1 MLRRLAFAVTLLS
14 LAAPALA
21 QSPYPSKPI
30 HLIVPFPPGGGT
42 DLFSRTIAGKLT
54 EKLGWTIVVDNK
66 PGAGGNLGVDA
77 AAKSPADG
85 YTMVMGQTSDL
96 AVNPTLYRKL
106 PYDPVKDLAPVVLV
120 ASAPII
126 LVVADSAAFRSLAD
140 VVNAAKQKPG
150 RLTLATPGNGTVA
163 HLTGVML
170 QRAAGVELVHV
181 PYKGA
186 SQALPDLMGGQVD
199 LYSSSVSSVI
209 GQIRSVKVRALVVA
223 SAKRSPALPDVP
235 TVAES
240 GYPGFDADSWY
251 GLLMPAGAPPAIVQR
266 VNAEV
271 NQLLSLPDVR
281 ERIGAEGGEAL
292 GGTPARFAA
301 LLKADLAKWGEAVR
315 QSGAKVD

>member
-1 MLRRLAFAVTLLS
+1 MKKLLVALLLAPM
-14 LAAPALA
+14 AAAA
-21 QSPYPSKPI
+21 QYPTKPS

-42 DLFSRTIAGKLT
+42 DLFSRAIAGKLT

-106 PYDPVKDLAPVVLV
+106 PYDPLKDLAPVVLV

-126 LVVADSAAFRSLAD
+126 LVVAEKSPYRSLAD
-140 VVNAAKQKPG
+140 IVAAAKKEPG
-150 RLTLATPGNGTVA
+150 KLTLATPGNGTVA

-170 QRAAGVELVHV
+170 QRAAGIELIHV

-186 SQALPDLMGGQVD
+186 SQALPDLMGGQVE

-209 GQIRSVKVRALVVA
+209 GQLKGGKVRAIVVA
-223 SAKRSPALPDVP
+223 SAKRSPALPEVP

-251 GLLMPAGAPPAIVQR
+251 GLLMPAGTPPAIVER

-271 NQLLSLPDVR
+271 NKLLSLPDLR
-281 ERIGAEGGEAL
+281 ERIGSEGGEAL
-292 GGTPARFAA
+292 GGTPERFTA
-301 LLKADLAKWGEAVR
+301 LLKTDLAKWGHAVR
-315 QSGAKVD
+315 ESGAKVD

>member
-1 MLRRLAFAVTLLS
+1 MKFLFALLVVLAG
-14 LAAPALA
+14 PALA
-21 QSPYPSKPI
+21 QDYPTKPI

-106 PYDPVKDLAPVVLV
+106 PYDPLKDLAPVVLV

-126 LVVADSAAFRSLAD
+126 LVAAESSPYRSLAD
-140 VVNAAKQKPG
+140 VVAAAKAKPG

-170 QRAAGVELVHV
+170 QRAAGMELVHV

-186 SQALPDLMGGQVD
+186 AQAVPDLMGGQVD
-199 LYSSSVSSVI
+199 LYASSVSSVI
-209 GQIRSVKVRALVVA
+209 GQIKGGKVRALTVA

-240 GYPGFDADSWY
+240 GYLGFDADSWY
-251 GLLMPAGAPPAIVQR
+251 GLLMPSGAPPAIVQR

-271 NQLLSLPDVR
+271 NKLLSLPDVR
-281 ERIGAEGGEAL
+281 ERIGGEGGEAL
-292 GGTPARFAA
+292 GGTPERFSA
-301 LLKADLAKWGEAVR
+301 LLKAELEKWGNAVR

>member
-1 MLRRLAFAVTLLS
+1 MKLILAVLLAV
-14 LAAPALA
+14 AAPAMA
-21 QSPYPSKPI
+21 QNYPAKPI

-42 DLFSRTIAGKLT
+42 DLFSRAIAAKLT
-54 EKLGWTIVVDNK
+54 ETLNWTIVVDNK

-77 AAKSPADG
+77 AVKSPPDG

-106 PYDPVKDLAPVVLV
+106 PYDPLKDLAPVVLV

-126 LVVADSAAFRSLAD
+126 LVAAEGAPYRSLAE
-140 VVNAAKQKPG
+140 VVAAAKQKPL

-186 SQALPDLMGGQVD
+186 AQALPDLLGGQVD

-209 GQIRSVKVRALVVA
+209 GQIKGGKVRAIAIA
-223 SAKRSPALPDVP
+223 SAKRSPALPNVP

-240 GYPGFDADSWY
+240 GYPGFDAESWY

-266 VNAEV
+266 VNTEV
-271 NQLLSLPDVR
+271 NKLLSLPDLR

-292 GGTPARFAA
+292 GGTTERFAA
-301 LLKADLAKWGEAVR
+301 LLKSDLAKWGNAVR

>member
-1 MLRRLAFAVTLLS
+1 V
-14 LAAPALA
+14 
-21 QSPYPSKPI
+21 
-30 HLIVPFPPGGGT
+30 GGT
-42 DLFSRTIAGKLT
+42 DLFSRAIAGKLT

-106 PYDPVKDLAPVVLV
+106 PYDPLKDLAPVVLV

-126 LVVADSAAFRSLAD
+126 LVVAEKSPYRSLAD
-140 VVNAAKQKPG
+140 IVAAAKKDPWK
-150 RLTLATPGNGTVA
+150 LTLATPGNGTEA

-170 QRAAGVELVHV
+170 QRAAGIELIHV

-186 SQALPDLMGGQVD
+186 SQALPDLMGGQVE

-209 GQIRSVKVRALVVA
+209 GQLKGGKVRAIVVA
-223 SAKRSPALPDVP
+223 SAKRSPALPEVP

-251 GLLMPAGAPPAIVQR
+251 GLLMPAGTPPAIVER

-271 NQLLSLPDVR
+271 NKLLSLPDLR
-281 ERIGAEGGEAL
+281 ERIGSEGGEAL
-292 GGTPARFAA
+292 GGTPERFTA
-301 LLKADLAKWGEAVR
+301 LLKTDLAKWGHAVR
-315 QSGAKVD
+315 ESGAKVD

>member
-1 MLRRLAFAVTLLS
+1 MAIKLLAAVLIAFAAPI
-14 LAAPALA
+14 AAQTYPA
-21 QSPYPSKPI
+21 KPI

-42 DLFSRTIAGKLT
+42 DLFSRAIAAKLSET
-54 EKLGWTIVVDNK
+54 LNWTIVVDNK

-77 AAKSPADG
+77 ATKSAPDG

-106 PYDPVKDLAPVVLV
+106 PYDPIRDLVPVVLV

-126 LVVADSAAFRSLAD
+126 LVAADKSPYRSLAE
-140 VVNAAKQKPG
+140 VVAAAKARPA

-170 QRAAGVELVHV
+170 QRAAGMELVHV

-186 SQALPDLMGGQVD
+186 AQALPDLLGGQVD

-209 GQIRSVKVRALVVA
+209 GQIKGGKVRAIAVA

-240 GYPGFDADSWY
+240 GYAGFDADSWY
-251 GLLMPAGAPPAIVQR
+251 GLLMPAGTSHAIVQL
-266 VNAEV
+266 VNVQV
-271 NQLLSLPDVR
+271 NKLLVLPDLR

-292 GGTPARFAA
+292 GGTPERFAA
-301 LLKADLAKWGEAVR
+301 LLKTDLAKWGNAVR
-315 QSGAKVD
+315 ESGAKVD

>member
-1 MLRRLAFAVTLLS
+1 MRFLLAL
-14 LAAPALA
+14 LAALAGPALA
-21 QSPYPSKPI
+21 QNYPAKPI

-42 DLFSRTIAGKLT
+42 DLFSRAIATKLAET
-54 EKLGWTIVVDNK
+54 LNWTIVVDNK

-106 PYDPVKDLAPVVLV
+106 PYDPLKDLAPVVLV

-126 LVVADSAAFRSLAD
+126 LVTAASSPYRSLAD
-140 VVNAAKQKPG
+140 VVAAAKQKPG

-170 QRAAGVELVHV
+170 QRAAGIELVHV

-186 SQALPDLMGGQVD
+186 AQALPDLIGGQVD

-209 GQIRSVKVRALVVA
+209 GQIKGGKVRAIAVA

-251 GLLMPAGAPPAIVQR
+251 GLLMPAGTPPAIVQR

-271 NQLLSLPDVR
+271 NKVLAIPEMR
-281 ERIGAEGGEAL
+281 ERIGGEGGQAL
-292 GGTPARFAA
+292 GGTPERFTA
-301 LLKADLAKWGEAVR
+301 LLKADLAKWGNAVR

>member
-1 MLRRLAFAVTLLS
+1 MRFLVALLVAIAS
-14 LAAPALA
+14 PALA
-21 QSPYPSKPI
+21 QDYPAKPI

-126 LVVADSAAFRSLAD
+126 LVVAENSRYRSLAD
-140 VVNAAKQKPG
+140 VVAAAKAKPG

-170 QRAAGVELVHV
+170 QRAAGMDLVHV

-209 GQIRSVKVRALVVA
+209 GQMKGGKVRAVVVA

-266 VNAEV
+266 MNAEV
-271 NQLLSLPDVR
+271 NKLLSLPDVR

-292 GGTPARFAA
+292 GGTPQRFTA
-301 LLKADLAKWGEAVR
+301 LLKADLAKWGDAVR

>member
-1 MLRRLAFAVTLLS
+1 MAIKLLLAVLIAFAAPI
-14 LAAPALA
+14 AAQTYPA
-21 QSPYPSKPI
+21 KPI

-42 DLFSRTIAGKLT
+42 DLFSRAIAAKLSET
-54 EKLGWTIVVDNK
+54 LNWTIVVDNK

-77 AAKSPADG
+77 ATKSAPDG

-106 PYDPVKDLAPVVLV
+106 PYDPIRDLVPVVLV

-126 LVVADSAAFRSLAD
+126 LVAADKSPYRSLAE
-140 VVNAAKQKPG
+140 VVAAAKARPA

-170 QRAAGVELVHV
+170 QRAAGIELVHV

-186 SQALPDLMGGQVD
+186 AQALPDLLGGQVD

-209 GQIRSVKVRALVVA
+209 GQIKGGKVRAIAVA

-240 GYPGFDADSWY
+240 GYAGFDADSWY
-251 GLLMPAGAPPAIVQR
+251 GLLMPAGTSHAIVQL
-266 VNAEV
+266 VNVQV
-271 NQLLSLPDVR
+271 NKLLVLPDLR

-292 GGTPARFAA
+292 GGTPERFAA
-301 LLKADLAKWGEAVR
+301 LLKADLAKWGNAVR
-315 QSGAKVD
+315 ESGAKVD

>member
-1 MLRRLAFAVTLLS
+1 VL
-14 LAAPALA
+14 ALA
-21 QSPYPSKPI
+21 QAYPAKPI

-42 DLFSRTIAGKLT
+42 DLFSRTIATKLT

-96 AVNPTLYRKL
+96 AVNPTLYRAL
-106 PYDPVKDLAPVVLV
+106 PYDPLKDLAPVVLV

-126 LVVADSAAFRSLAD
+126 LVVADKSPYRSLAD
-140 VVNAAKQKPG
+140 IVAAAKKEPG
-150 RLTLATPGNGTVA
+150 KLTLATPGNGTVA

-170 QRAAGVELVHV
+170 QRAAGVELIHV

-209 GQIRSVKVRALVVA
+209 GQLKGGKVRAIVVA
-223 SAKRSPALPDVP
+223 SAKRSPALPEVP

-251 GLLMPAGAPPAIVQR
+251 GLLMPAGTPPAIVER

-271 NQLLSLPDVR
+271 NKLLSLPDLR
-281 ERIGAEGGEAL
+281 ERIGSEGGEAL
-292 GGTPARFAA
+292 GGTPERFTA
-301 LLKADLAKWGEAVR
+301 LLKTELAKWGHAVR
-315 QSGAKVD
+315 ESGAKVD

>member
-1 MLRRLAFAVTLLS
+1 
-14 LAAPALA
+14 
-21 QSPYPSKPI
+21 
-30 HLIVPFPPGGGT
+30 
-42 DLFSRTIAGKLT
+42 
-54 EKLGWTIVVDNK
+54 
-66 PGAGGNLGVDA
+66 
-77 AAKSPADG
+77 
-85 YTMVMGQTSDL
+85 MGQTSDL

-126 LVVADSAAFRSLAD
+126 LVVAESSPYRSLAD
-140 VVNAAKQKPG
+140 VVAGAKQKSG

-170 QRAAGVELVHV
+170 QRAAGIELVHV

-186 SQALPDLMGGQVD
+186 AQALPDLMGGQVD

-209 GQIRSVKVRALVVA
+209 GQIKGGKVRAVVVA
-223 SAKRSPALPDVP
+223 SAKRSPALPEVP

-271 NQLLSLPDVR
+271 NKLLSLPELR
-281 ERIGAEGGEAL
+281 ERIGSEGGEAL
-292 GGTPARFAA
+292 GGTPERFTA
-301 LLKADLAKWGEAVR
+301 LLKAELAKWGDAVR

>member
-1 MLRRLAFAVTLLS
+1 MKLLLAL
-14 LAAPALA
+14 LAALAGPALA
-21 QSPYPSKPI
+21 QSYPAKPI

-42 DLFSRTIAGKLT
+42 DLFSRTIATKLAET
-54 EKLGWTIVVDNK
+54 LSWTIVVDNK

-106 PYDPVKDLAPVVLV
+106 PYDPLKDLAPVVLV

-126 LVVADSAAFRSLAD
+126 LVTAAGSPYRSLAD
-140 VVNAAKQKPG
+140 VVAAAKQKPAQ
-150 RLTLATPGNGTVA
+150 LTLATPGNGTVA

-170 QRAAGVELVHV
+170 QRAAGIELVHV

-186 SQALPDLMGGQVD
+186 AQALPDLIGGQVD

-209 GQIRSVKVRALVVA
+209 GQIKGGKVRAIAVA
-223 SAKRSPALPDVP
+223 SAKRSPALPGVP

-251 GLLMPAGAPPAIVQR
+251 GLLMPAGTPAAIVQR
-266 VNAEV
+266 VNAEE
-271 NQLLSLPDVR
+271 NKLLAIPEVR

-292 GGTPARFAA
+292 GGTPERFTA
-301 LLKADLAKWGEAVR
+301 LLKADLAKWGSAVR

>member
-1 MLRRLAFAVTLLS
+1 MKFVLAL
-14 LAAPALA
+14 LAALAGPAAA
-21 QSPYPSKPI
+21 QTYPAKPI

-42 DLFSRTIAGKLT
+42 DLFSRTIASGLAETLK
-54 EKLGWTIVVDNK
+54 WTIVVDNK

-126 LVVADSAAFRSLAD
+126 LVTAGSSPFRSLGD
-140 VVNAAKQKPG
+140 VVAAAKQKPA

-170 QRAAGVELVHV
+170 QRAAGIELVHV

-186 SQALPDLMGGQVD
+186 AQALPDLIGGQVD

-209 GQIRSVKVRALVVA
+209 GQINGGKVRAIAVA
-223 SAKRSPALPDVP
+223 SAKRSPALPAVP

-251 GLLMPAGAPPAIVQR
+251 GLLMPAGTPPAIVQR

-271 NQLLSLPDVR
+271 NKVLAIPKVR

-292 GGTPARFAA
+292 GGTPERFSA
-301 LLKADLAKWGEAVR
+301 LLKADLAKWGNAVR

>member
-1 MLRRLAFAVTLLS
+1 MRRLLLS
-14 LAAPALA
+14 VLLAPVLALA
-21 QSPYPSKPI
+21 QAYPAKPI
-30 HLIVPFPPGGGT
+30 RLIVPFPPGGGT
-42 DLFSRTIAGKLT
+42 DLFSRAIAGKLT

-106 PYDPVKDLAPVVLV
+106 PYDPLKDLAPVVLV

-126 LVVADSAAFRSLAD
+126 LVVAEKSPYRSLAD
-140 VVNAAKQKPG
+140 IVAAAKKEPG
-150 RLTLATPGNGTVA
+150 KLTLATPGNGTVA

-170 QRAAGVELVHV
+170 QREAGVELIHV

-186 SQALPDLMGGQVD
+186 SQALPDLMGGQVE

-209 GQIRSVKVRALVVA
+209 GQLKGGKVRAIVVA
-223 SAKRSPALPDVP
+223 SAKRSPALPEVP

-251 GLLMPAGAPPAIVQR
+251 GLLMPAGTPPAIVER

-271 NQLLSLPDVR
+271 NKLLSLPDLR
-281 ERIGAEGGEAL
+281 ERIGSEGGEAL
-292 GGTPARFAA
+292 GGTPERFTA
-301 LLKADLAKWGEAVR
+301 LLKTDLAKWGHAVR
-315 QSGAKVD
+315 ESGAKVD

>member
-1 MLRRLAFAVTLLS
+1 MKLLLTVLITLAGPV
-14 LAAPALA
+14 AAQNYPA
-21 QSPYPSKPI
+21 KPI

-42 DLFSRTIAGKLT
+42 DLFSRAIAGKLSET
-54 EKLGWTIVVDNK
+54 LNWTIVVDNK

-96 AVNPTLYRKL
+96 AVNPTLYRRL
-106 PYDPVKDLAPVVLV
+106 PYDPLRDLTPVVLV

-126 LVVADSAAFRSLAD
+126 IVTAASSPYRSLAD
-140 VVNAAKQKPG
+140 IVAAAKQKPA

-170 QRAAGVELVHV
+170 QRAAGIELVHV

-186 SQALPDLMGGQVD
+186 AQALPDLLGGQVD

-209 GQIRSVKVRALVVA
+209 GQIKGGKVRAIAVA

-271 NQLLSLPDVR
+271 NKVLALPEMR
-281 ERIGAEGGEAL
+281 ERIGTEGGEPL
-292 GGTPARFAA
+292 GGTSERFTA
-301 LLKADLAKWGEAVR
+301 LLKSDLAKWGNAVR

>member
-1 MLRRLAFAVTLLS
+1 MKKLLVALLLAPM
-14 LAAPALA
+14 AAAA
-21 QSPYPSKPI
+21 QYPTKPI

-42 DLFSRTIAGKLT
+42 DLFSRAIAGKLT

-106 PYDPVKDLAPVVLV
+106 PYDPLKDLAPVVLV

-126 LVVADSAAFRSLAD
+126 LVVAEKSPYRSLAD
-140 VVNAAKQKPG
+140 IVAAAKKEPG
-150 RLTLATPGNGTVA
+150 KLTLATPGNGTVA

-170 QRAAGVELVHV
+170 QRAAGIELIHV

-186 SQALPDLMGGQVD
+186 SQALPDLMGGQVE

-209 GQIRSVKVRALVVA
+209 GQLKGGKVRAIVVA
-223 SAKRSPALPDVP
+223 SAKRSPALPEVP

-251 GLLMPAGAPPAIVQR
+251 GLLMPAGAPPAIVER

-271 NQLLSLPDVR
+271 NRLLSLPDLR
-281 ERIGAEGGEAL
+281 ERIGSEGGAAL
-292 GGTPARFAA
+292 GGTPERFTA
-301 LLKADLAKWGEAVR
+301 LLKTDLAKWGHAVR
-315 QSGAKVD
+315 ESGAKVD

>member
-1 MLRRLAFAVTLLS
+1 MKFVLAL
-14 LAAPALA
+14 LAALAGAAAAQTYPA
-21 QSPYPSKPI
+21 KPI

-42 DLFSRTIAGKLT
+42 DLFSRTIASGLAETLK
-54 EKLGWTIVVDNK
+54 WTIVVDNK

-126 LVVADSAAFRSLAD
+126 LVTAGSSPFRSLGD
-140 VVNAAKQKPG
+140 VVAAAKQKPA

-170 QRAAGVELVHV
+170 QRAAGIELVHV

-186 SQALPDLMGGQVD
+186 AQALPDLIGGQVD

-209 GQIRSVKVRALVVA
+209 GQINGGKVRAIAVA
-223 SAKRSPALPDVP
+223 SAKRSPALPAVP

-251 GLLMPAGAPPAIVQR
+251 GLLMPAGTPPAIVQR

-271 NQLLSLPDVR
+271 NKVLAIPKVR

-292 GGTPARFAA
+292 GGTPERFSA
-301 LLKADLAKWGEAVR
+301 LLKADLAKWGNAVR

>member
-1 MLRRLAFAVTLLS
+1 MKSL
-14 LAAPALA
+14 LAALLLAPTLALA
-21 QSPYPSKPI
+21 QAYPAKPI

-42 DLFSRTIAGKLT
+42 DLFSRAIAAKLT
-54 EKLGWTIVVDNK
+54 EKLQWTIVVDNK

-77 AAKSPADG
+77 AVKSPADG

-126 LVVADSAAFRSLAD
+126 LVVAESSPYRSLAD
-140 VVNAAKQKPG
+140 VVAAAKQKPG

-170 QRAAGVELVHV
+170 QRAAGIELIHV

-186 SQALPDLMGGQVD
+186 AQALPDLMGGQVD

-209 GQIRSVKVRALVVA
+209 GQIKGGKVRAIVVA
-223 SAKRSPALPDVP
+223 SAKRSPALPNVP

-251 GLLMPAGAPPAIVQR
+251 GLLMPAGTPQAIVQR

-271 NQLLSLPDVR
+271 NELLSLPDLR

-292 GGTPARFAA
+292 GGTSERFAA
-301 LLKADLAKWGEAVR
+301 LLKADLAKWGNAVR

>member
-1 MLRRLAFAVTLLS
+1 MKFLLALLVA
-14 LAAPALA
+14 LAAPAAA
-21 QSPYPSKPI
+21 QNYPAKPI
-30 HLIVPFPPGGGT
+30 RLIVPFPPGGGT
-42 DLFSRTIAGKLT
+42 DLFSRAIAAKLT
-54 EKLGWTIVVDNK
+54 ETLHWTIVVDNK

-77 AAKSPADG
+77 AAKSPPDG

-106 PYDPVKDLAPVVLV
+106 PYDPLKDLEPVVLV

-126 LVVADSAAFRSLAD
+126 IVTAESSPYRSLAD
-140 VVNAAKQKPG
+140 IVAAARQKPA

-170 QRAAGVELVHV
+170 QRAAGIELVHV

-186 SQALPDLMGGQVD
+186 AQALPDLMGGQVD

-209 GQIRSVKVRALVVA
+209 GQIKGGKVRAIAVA

-251 GLLMPAGAPPAIVQR
+251 GLLMPAGTPAAIVQR

-271 NQLLSLPDVR
+271 NKLLALPELR

-292 GGTPARFAA
+292 GGTSARFAA
-301 LLKADLAKWGEAVR
+301 LLKADLAKWGDAVR

>member
-1 MLRRLAFAVTLLS
+1 MKFLIALLI
-14 LAAPALA
+14 ALA
-21 QSPYPSKPI
+21 GPAAAQNYPTKPI

-42 DLFSRTIAGKLT
+42 DLFSRAIAGKLT
-54 EKLGWTIVVDNK
+54 ETLHWTIVVDNK

-106 PYDPVKDLAPVVLV
+106 PYDPVKDLTPVVLV

-126 LVVADSAAFRSLAD
+126 IVVSDKSPYRSLAD
-140 VVNAAKQKPG
+140 IVAAAKAKPG
-150 RLTLATPGNGTVA
+150 RITLATPGNGTVA

-170 QRAAGVELVHV
+170 QRAAGIELIHV

-186 SQALPDLMGGQVD
+186 AQALPDLMGGQVD

-209 GQIRSVKVRALVVA
+209 GQIKGGKVRPIVVA
-223 SAKRSPALPDVP
+223 SAKRSPALPDLP

-251 GLLMPAGAPPAIVQR
+251 GLLMPAGAPPAVVQR

-271 NQLLSLPDVR
+271 NKLLSLPDMR
-281 ERIGAEGGEAL
+281 ERIGSEGGEAL
-292 GGTPARFAA
+292 GGPPERFTA
-301 LLKADLAKWGEAVR
+301 LLKRDLAKWGNAVR

>member
-1 MLRRLAFAVTLLS
+1 MRLLFAVFI
-14 LAAPALA
+14 ALA
-21 QSPYPSKPI
+21 GPVAAQNYPTKPI

-42 DLFSRTIAGKLT
+42 DLFSRTIASKLT

-106 PYDPVKDLAPVVLV
+106 PYDPLKDLAPVVLV

-126 LVVADSAAFRSLAD
+126 LVVAENSPYRSLAD
-140 VVNAAKQKPG
+140 VVAAAKAKPG

-170 QRAAGVELVHV
+170 QRAAGMELVHV

-209 GQIRSVKVRALVVA
+209 GQIKGGKVRAIVVA
-223 SAKRSPALPDVP
+223 SAKRSPALPEVP

-240 GYPGFDADSWY
+240 GYAGFDADSWY

-271 NQLLSLPDVR
+271 NKLLSIPDVR

-292 GGTPARFAA
+292 GGTPERFTA
-301 LLKADLAKWGEAVR
+301 LLKTDLAKWGEAVR

>member
-1 MLRRLAFAVTLLS
+1 MKLLLAVLIAFAGPV
-14 LAAPALA
+14 AAQNYPA
-21 QSPYPSKPI
+21 KPI

-106 PYDPVKDLAPVVLV
+106 PYDPLKDLAPVVLV

-126 LVVADSAAFRSLAD
+126 LVVAENSPHRSLAD
-140 VVNAAKQKPG
+140 VVAAAKAKPG

-170 QRAAGVELVHV
+170 QRAAGMELVHV

-209 GQIRSVKVRALVVA
+209 GQIKGGKVRAIVVA
-223 SAKRSPALPDVP
+223 SAKRSPALPNVP

-240 GYPGFDADSWY
+240 GLAGFDADSWY
-251 GLLMPAGAPPAIVQR
+251 GLLMPAGSPPAIVQR

-271 NQLLSLPDVR
+271 NKLLSIPDVR

-292 GGTPARFAA
+292 GGTPERFSA
-301 LLKADLAKWGEAVR
+301 LLKAELTKWGEAVR

>member
-1 MLRRLAFAVTLLS
+1 MKQLWAALLVAPTLAFAQ
-14 LAAPALA
+14 AYPA
-21 QSPYPSKPI
+21 KPI

-42 DLFSRTIAGKLT
+42 DLFSRAIAGKLT
-54 EKLGWTIVVDNK
+54 ETLKWTIVVDNK

-77 AAKSPADG
+77 AAKSSADG

-106 PYDPVKDLAPVVLV
+106 PYDPVKDLTPVVLV

-126 LVVADSAAFRSLAD
+126 LVVADGSPYRSLAD
-140 VVNAAKQKPG
+140 VVSAAKQKPG

-170 QRAAGVELVHV
+170 QRAAGLELIHV

-186 SQALPDLMGGQVD
+186 AQALPDLMGGQVD

-209 GQIRSVKVRALVVA
+209 GQIKGGKVRAITVA
-223 SAKRSPALPDVP
+223 SAKRSPALPNVP
-235 TVAES
+235 TVAEA

-251 GLLMPAGAPPAIVQR
+251 GLLMPAGTPQQIVQR
-266 VNAEV
+266 VNTEV
-271 NQLLSLPDVR
+271 NRLLALPDLR

-292 GGTPARFAA
+292 GGTPERFTA
-301 LLKADLAKWGEAVR
+301 LLKADLEKWGNAVR

>member
-1 MLRRLAFAVTLLS
+1 MKFLLAILVA
-14 LAAPALA
+14 LAAPAAA
-21 QSPYPSKPI
+21 QNYPAKPI

-42 DLFSRTIAGKLT
+42 DLFSRAIAGKLT
-54 EKLGWTIVVDNK
+54 ETLGWTIVVDNK

-77 AAKSPADG
+77 AVKSAPDG

-96 AVNPTLYRKL
+96 AVNPTLYAKL
-106 PYDPVKDLAPVVLV
+106 PYDPLKDLAPVVLV

-126 LVVADSAAFRSLAD
+126 IVTAASSPYRSLAD
-140 VVNAAKQKPG
+140 IVAAAKQRPA
-150 RLTLATPGNGTVA
+150 RLTIATPGNGTVA
-163 HLTGVML
+163 HLTAVML
-170 QRAAGVELVHV
+170 QRSAGIELVHV

-186 SQALPDLMGGQVD
+186 AQALPDLIGGQVD

-209 GQIRSVKVRALVVA
+209 GQIKGGKVRAIAVA
-223 SAKRSPALPDVP
+223 SVKRSPALPDVP

-251 GLLMPAGAPPAIVQR
+251 GLLMPAGTPPGIVQR

-271 NQLLSLPDVR
+271 NKLLALPDLR

-292 GGTPARFAA
+292 GGTPERFTA
-301 LLKADLAKWGEAVR
+301 LIKADLAKWGNAVR